1 MLIELTG
8 EQMKRTFAADI
19 VYVALLDPQTNMIH
33 FPYIYGEQVDSLP
46 LGEGLTSRV
55 LQTGQPLLINK
66 DLDTQRAAMGVTRV
80 GKREALSYL
89 GVPIISNK
97 QAIGVISVQS
107 TQQEEQFETIFAH
120 QLLKTMGETL
130 EEGFMTESLAGEMY
144 NDMLYWEVA
153 RKASEG
159 RGLGLARILQ
169 DQMEV
174 RMAKKG

>member
-1 MLIELTG
+1 MMDGIS
-8 EQMKRTFAADI
+8 
-19 VYVALLDPQTNMIH
+19 ALYHLKATN
-33 FPYIYGEQVDSLP
+33 P
-46 LGEGLTSRV
+46 
-55 LQTGQPLLINK
+55 
-66 DLDTQRAAMGVTRV
+66 
-80 GKREALSYL
+80 GKALE
-89 GVPIISNK
+89 K
-97 QAIGVISVQS
+97 ACK
-107 TQQEEQFETIFAH
+107 EFETIFTH

-153 RKASEG
+153 REASEG